1 MNMRQDEKKYRGL
14 MVTAIFGLVALLAS
28 VQFLDQP
35 ALRSLVREDGL
46 IEIASAAGYAL
57 VLLIMSVKGG
67 WDFFKR
73 HAYLFILVAAFGL
86 RELDFHTRFTTMG
99 IFKSNFYLSPA
110 VPLPEKMIG
119 ALVCLALL
127 ACLILCLRKHLKTFL
142 AEFRKETSSMSIGIA
157 LLFMAVSKG
166 VDGLSAKLS
175 RLGLELTAALS
186 LSFRSMEEI
195 LELGIPMMLI
205 VSTLAY
211 FRERSAPPRS

>member
-1 MNMRQDEKKYRGL
+1 
-14 MVTAIFGLVALLAS
+14 
-28 VQFLDQP
+28 
-35 ALRSLVREDGL
+35 
-46 IEIASAAGYAL
+46 
-57 VLLIMSVKGG
+57 
-67 WDFFKR
+67 
-73 HAYLFILVAAFGL
+73 
-86 RELDFHTRFTTMG
+86 MG
-99 IFKSNFYLSPA
+99 IFKSKFYLSPS

-166 VDGLSAKLS
+166 VDGLSTKLS

-211 FRERSAPPRS
+211 FRKRSAPPRP